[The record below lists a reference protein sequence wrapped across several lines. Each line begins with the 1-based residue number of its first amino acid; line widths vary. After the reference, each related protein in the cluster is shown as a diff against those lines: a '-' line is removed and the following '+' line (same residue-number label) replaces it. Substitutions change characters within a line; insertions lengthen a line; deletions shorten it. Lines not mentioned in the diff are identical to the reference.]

1 VPYREQFRRTVES
14 GDVLEIHAVLSLYP
28 NFVKA
33 HSLLSMLDKMYKKS
47 SPAMRDV
54 IHSVLKFWCEAR
66 FAVDFTIRAG
76 KGNKVFNRLLRLLN
90 TITKLN
96 PTWSSSSPSP
106 VLQIKLTLLRN
117 HTSHYA
123 TKHVLPKYSKIAD
136 SLATIVK
143 VNKDEYSQY
152 MSLVA
157 WASPAEI
164 ALRLCAIEFTLF
176 KRILP
181 RELMNLN
188 WTRPANRSL
197 CVNTLEMIARSNN
210 VAFWVSTKILSA
222 DESHRVNTIE
232 KMVEIA
238 DALCNMRAYNP
249 LMGVLGG
256 LNQQPV
262 QRLKKTW
269 ARVSPKHVQLFAKL
283 DEFFSV
289 KSNYKNY
296 RAALLKARTTPGMF
310 ALPYLGVTLRDMV
323 FIYEGANT
331 VVEGDL
337 SMQKLSLLSTVLR
350 ELRDFQ
356 RRDMS
361 PKAPELDSLSQTYF
375 EGLVGVSEETL
386 WSLSRAIEAP
396 RSLVPDDSDSSLSQ
410 QSASSLTTPPSSA
423 ASAVGVPPPSPSPAP
438 GAPNSMNSSS
448 SSISPQSSP
457 ASSNITR
464 KQ

>member
-1 VPYREQFRRTVES
+1 
-14 GDVLEIHAVLSLYP
+14 
-28 NFVKA
+28 
-33 HSLLSMLDKMYKKS
+33 
-47 SPAMRDV
+47 
-54 IHSVLKFWCEAR
+54 
-66 FAVDFTIRAG
+66 
-76 KGNKVFNRLLRLLN
+76 
-90 TITKLN
+90 
-96 PTWSSSSPSP
+96 
-106 VLQIKLTLLRN
+106 
-117 HTSHYA
+117 
-123 TKHVLPKYSKIAD
+123 
-136 SLATIVK
+136 
-143 VNKDEYSQY
+143 
-152 MSLVA
+152 
-157 WASPAEI
+157 
-164 ALRLCAIEFTLF
+164 
-176 KRILP
+176 
-181 RELMNLN
+181 MNLN

-222 DESHRVNTIE
+222 DEAYRVNTIE
-232 KMVEIA
+232 KMVEVA
-238 DALCNMRAYNP
+238 DALFNMRAYNP

-296 RAALLKARTTPGMF
+296 RTALLKARTTPGMF
-310 ALPYLGVTLRDMV
+310 ALPYLGVILRDMV

-356 RRDMS
+356 RREMS
-361 PKAPELDSLSQTYF
+361 PRAPDMDSVSQTYF

-386 WSLSRAIEAP
+386 WSLSRSIEAP
-396 RSLVPDDSDSSLSQ
+396 RSIVPDDSDSSMSQ
-410 QSASSLTTPPSSA
+410 QSASSLTSPSSA
-423 ASAVGVPPPSPSPAP
+423 ASVLPLAGVPPPSPSPVPAA
-438 GAPNSMNSSS
+438 GASSMTSSS

-457 ASSNITR
+457 ASSNIAR
-464 KQ
+464 K